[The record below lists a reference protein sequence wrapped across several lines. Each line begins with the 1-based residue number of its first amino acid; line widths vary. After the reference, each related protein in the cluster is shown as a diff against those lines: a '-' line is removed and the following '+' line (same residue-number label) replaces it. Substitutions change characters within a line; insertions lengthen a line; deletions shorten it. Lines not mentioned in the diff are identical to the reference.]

1 MQNEEKISQEVTMY
15 LSDWRQGSKDALAK
29 LVPIVQNELTIIAR
43 RHLRRENSNLSLQTT
58 ELINEAYLRLLSER
72 DTDWQNRIHFYAVA
86 AKIMRNFLID
96 HARKRKNARRS
107 SGFRDVSIERLQLA
121 IPTKNVDLVKL
132 DEALRILEEI
142 DERKSRIVELKF
154 FGGLTSAETAEIVGL
169 SEITVKREWLKAK
182 AFLYA
187 ELSPH
192 E

>member
-1 MQNEEKISQEVTMY
+1 MQNQEKISQEVTIY
-15 LSDWRQGSKDALAK
+15 LSDWRRGSEDALAK
-29 LVPIVQNELTIIAR
+29 LVPVVQNELKLIAR
-43 RHLRRENSNLSLQTT
+43 RHLRRENSDHSLQTT
-58 ELINEAYLRLLSER
+58 ELINEAYLRLIGKR

-96 HARKRKNARRS
+96 HARKRKNARRGG
-107 SGFRDVSIERLQLA
+107 GFQDVSIERLQIA
-121 IPTKNVDLVKL
+121 IPAKNVDLIKL

-187 ELSPH
+187 ELSAA
-192 E
+192 

>member
-1 MQNEEKISQEVTMY
+1 MQNGEQISQDVTTY
-15 LSDWRQGSKDALAK
+15 LSDWRRGSEDALAK
-29 LVPIVQNELTIIAR
+29 LVPVVQNELKLIAR
-43 RHLRRENSNLSLQTT
+43 RHLRRENSDHSLQTT
-58 ELINEAYLRLLSER
+58 ELINEAYLRLIGER

-96 HARKRKNARRS
+96 HARKRKSTRS
-107 SGFRDVSIERLQLA
+107 GGGFQDVSIERLQLA
-121 IPTKNVDLVKL
+121 IPVKNVDLVKL

-187 ELSPH
+187 ELSAA
-192 E
+192 

>member
-1 MQNEEKISQEVTMY
+1 MQNQEKISQEVTIY
-15 LSDWRQGSKDALAK
+15 LSDWRRGSEDALAK
-29 LVPIVQNELTIIAR
+29 LVPVVQNELKLIAR
-43 RHLRRENSNLSLQTT
+43 RHLRRENSDHSLQTT
-58 ELINEAYLRLLSER
+58 ELINEAYLRLIGKR

-107 SGFRDVSIERLQLA
+107 GGFRDVSIERLQLA

>member
-1 MQNEEKISQEVTMY
+1 MSISAVSQEVTMY
-15 LSDWRQGSKDALAK
+15 LSDWRQGGVDALAK
-29 LVPIVQNELTIIAR
+29 LVPIVQNELKLIAR
-43 RHLRRENSNLSLQTT
+43 RHLRRENANLSLQTT
-58 ELINEAYLRLLSER
+58 ELINEAYLSLLGER

-96 HARKRKNARRS
+96 HARKRKNARS
-107 SGFRDVSIERLQLA
+107 GGGFRDVSIERLQLA

>member
-15 LSDWRQGSKDALAK
+15 LSDWRQGSEDALAK

-107 SGFRDVSIERLQLA
+107 GGFCDVSIERLQLA
-121 IPTKNVDLVKL
+121 ISTKNVDLVKL

>member
-1 MQNEEKISQEVTMY
+1 MY
-15 LSDWRQGSKDALAK
+15 LSDWRQGGVDALAK
-29 LVPIVQNELTIIAR
+29 LVPIVQNELKLIAR
-43 RHLRRENSNLSLQTT
+43 RHLRRENANLSLQTT
-58 ELINEAYLRLLSER
+58 ELINEAYLSLLGER

-107 SGFRDVSIERLQLA
+107 GGFRDVSIERLQLA

-187 ELSPH
+187 ELSAD